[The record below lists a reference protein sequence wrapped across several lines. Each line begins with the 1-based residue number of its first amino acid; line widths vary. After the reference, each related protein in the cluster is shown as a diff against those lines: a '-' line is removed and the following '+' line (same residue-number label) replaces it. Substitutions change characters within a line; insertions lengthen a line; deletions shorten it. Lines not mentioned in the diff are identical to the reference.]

1 MWHAARAPVDDPAA
15 AVAAALVQPLEYPP
29 LAKTAT
35 PGDRVVLALDG
46 GVPQAA
52 GVAAAVIRTLIAAG
66 VEADGISI
74 LRTQADV
81 RGGGDD
87 PRRLLDAVL
96 AERITAVTHDP
107 EDRGS
112 LAYLAANDEGEPIVL
127 NRLLTDA
134 DVVLPIGCLQS
145 EAATGY
151 FGIHTAVFPTFSD
164 QPTLARFRRLDALG
178 AAGPGK
184 RHFTGEVDQTA
195 WLLGVNFTV
204 QVVPAAG
211 DKILHVVA
219 GQCDAV
225 RRRSRR
231 LYDDAWRWLVPRRA
245 SLVVA
250 AIEGREVQQ
259 TWENFGRAL
268 AAAEALVEDGG
279 AIAVCCDLAAAPGP
293 GVRSMAGARS
303 RRSAV
308 KHIRKERPADALPAV
323 QLARTLDHDKVYLL
337 SRLDPAM
344 VEDLDMVPLAGGD
357 ELTRLARQH
366 RSCILV
372 ANAPRAMV
380 TVEEEIRMKDEG

>member
-1 MWHAARAPVDDPAA
+1 M
-15 AVAAALVQPLEYPP
+15 
-29 LAKTAT
+29 
-35 PGDRVVLALDG
+35 
-46 GVPQAA
+46 
-52 GVAAAVIRTLIAAG
+52 
-66 VEADGISI
+66 
-74 LRTQADV
+74 
-81 RGGGDD
+81 
-87 PRRLLDAVL
+87 L
-96 AERITAVTHDP
+96 AERITTVTHDP
-107 EDRGS
+107 EDRGA

-145 EAATGY
+145 EAASGY
-151 FGIHTAVFPTFSD
+151 FGIHTGVFPAFSD
-164 QPTLARFRRLDALG
+164 QTTLARFRRLDALG
-178 AAGPGK
+178 AEGPGK
-184 RHFTGEVDQTA
+184 RHLQSEVDQAA

-211 DKILHVVA
+211 ERLLHVLA
-219 GQCDAV
+219 GQSDAV
-225 RRRSRR
+225 RRRGRQ
-231 LYDDAWRWLVPRRA
+231 LYDDAWSWLVARRA

-250 AIEGREVQQ
+250 AIEGGDVQQ

-268 AAAEALVEDGG
+268 EAAEALVEDGG

-293 GVRSMAGARS
+293 GVRSIAAARS
-303 RRSAV
+303 RRSAM

-323 QLARTLDHDKVYLL
+323 QLARALDHDRVYLL

-380 TVEEEIRMKDEG
+380 TVEEG